1 MTPEEKQKVAE
12 AVSAAKEEQ
21 DNAAQAKKSSDDA
34 AQAKADAAQADKVD
48 EAAEADTKA
57 EKNDEAADSLESIK
71 KDLEAQAALVAEGEE
86 RYKRLQADF
95 ANFRRRN
102 EKERQE
108 LSSLVVQGLVKD
120 LLPIVDNFERALK
133 VENAKDAALHE
144 GISMVY
150 KQFMETLKKNGL
162 EPIEAVGKKF
172 DPNFHQ
178 AVMRVQDPDK
188 EDNTIEEELQ
198 KGYMVQG
205 RVIRPSMVKVVAN

>member
-1 MTPEEKQKVAE
+1 MTPEEKQK
-12 AVSAAKEEQ
+12 AAQAANAAQAEQ
-21 DNAAQAKKSSDDA
+21 DNAAKAEKSSDDA

-48 EAAEADTKA
+48 EAAEADTNAK
-57 EKNDEAADSLESIK
+57 ENSEAADSLESIK

-108 LSSLVVQGLVKD
+108 LSSLVVQGFVKD
-120 LLPIVDNFERALK
+120 LLPVVDNFERALA

-150 KQFMETLKKNGL
+150 KQLMEMLKKNGL
-162 EPIEAVGKKF
+162 EHIKAVGEKF

-178 AVMRVQDPDK
+178 AVMRVQDADK
-188 EDNTIEEELQ
+188 EDGIIEEELQ

-205 RVIRPSMVKVVAN
+205 KVIRPSMVKVVAN

>member
-12 AVSAAKEEQ
+12 AVNAAKEEQ
-21 DNAAQAKKSSDDA
+21 DNAAEAKKSSDDA

-48 EAAEADTKA
+48 EAAEADTNAK
-57 EKNDEAADSLESIK
+57 ENNEAADSLESIK

-108 LSSLVVQGLVKD
+108 LSSLVMQGLIKD
-120 LLPIVDNFERALK
+120 LLPIVDNFERALA

>member
-12 AVSAAKEEQ
+12 AVNAAKEEQ
-21 DNAAQAKKSSDDA
+21 DNAAEAKKSSDDA

-48 EAAEADTKA
+48 EVAEADTDAK
-57 EKNDEAADSLESIK
+57 ENNEAADSLESIK

-108 LSSLVVQGLVKD
+108 LSSLVMQGLIKD
-120 LLPIVDNFERALK
+120 LLPIEDNFERALA

-150 KQFMETLKKNGL
+150 KQFMETLKKDGL

>member
-1 MTPEEKQKVAE
+1 MTPEEKQKTAEEVKAKAAAQEKAEEAGKAADAE
-12 AVSAAKEEQ
+12 AKTADAPAEKQAGDQTAEADAAKE
-21 DNAAQAKKSSDDA
+21 
-34 AQAKADAAQADKVD
+34 
-48 EAAEADTKA
+48 T
-57 EKNDEAADSLESIK
+57 ADSLESLK
-71 KDLEAQAALVAEGEE
+71 KDLEAQAALVAEGAE

-108 LSSLVVQGLVKD
+108 LSSLVVQGFVKD
-120 LLPIVDNFERALK
+120 LLPVVDNFERALA

-150 KQFMETLKKNGL
+150 KQLMEMLKKNGL
-162 EPIEAVGKKF
+162 EHIKAVGEKF

-188 EDNTIEEELQ
+188 EDDTIEEELQ

-205 RVIRPSMVKVVAN
+205 KVIRPSMVKVVAN